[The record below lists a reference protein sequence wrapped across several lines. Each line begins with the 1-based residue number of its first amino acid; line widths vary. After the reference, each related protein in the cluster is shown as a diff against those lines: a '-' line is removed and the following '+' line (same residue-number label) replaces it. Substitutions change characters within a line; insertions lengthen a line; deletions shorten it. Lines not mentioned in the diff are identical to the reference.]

1 VQPAESI
8 IMNSQGFQCL
18 ACECEPLHIEQDL
31 ASLQK
36 HFASKHCVP
45 NLLSSPATQAVVP
58 PRRLGC
64 HADSCNQNQSL
75 YVCIFCGGTGL
86 RENEMKE
93 HLGRIHGGFF
103 KQSWKSFSSSHCSC
117 FAAVHWGWG
126 PVLNPEAGGFLKSMK
141 KEENI
146 VAAEEDLVVGGT
158 DNIFSFE
165 EMKRTTQRNRMF
177 STNKMKQDIE
187 LENLKTGREELML
200 EQSELWKEGLHS
212 TKMMKEG
219 LQESK
224 MMEGMEEPNTLKG
237 WQEDRKMLKEGL
249 EDNKILKEGLE
260 VTKCEAK
267 VDDHQVIQS
276 SLEAVMKEKSEME
289 GELAKLKSMN
299 LRREE
304 LKVEKGGLEDLRSEV
319 IKAKKGEVSRKIKL
333 GAVVLDALL
342 DSKGKLRKY
351 KLGAEVEKMSPDLK
365 GDVIEVV
372 LKGTEHAV
380 EKADQLLR
388 QLTSTYL
395 LMPLK
400 DSERSVLSAG
410 DSLLLEQIR
419 RMTDAAIGYKD
430 GGLYIFGTE
439 RERLEAKEM
448 IKGELKLCTS
458 SSWRR
463 WGFLRS
469 SSNIGRR

>member
-1 VQPAESI
+1 
-8 IMNSQGFQCL
+8 M
-18 ACECEPLHIEQDL
+18 
-31 ASLQK
+31 
-36 HFASKHCVP
+36 
-45 NLLSSPATQAVVP
+45 
-58 PRRLGC
+58 
-64 HADSCNQNQSL
+64 
-75 YVCIFCGGTGL
+75 
-86 RENEMKE
+86 
-93 HLGRIHGGFF
+93 
-103 KQSWKSFSSSHCSC
+103 
-117 FAAVHWGWG
+117 
-126 PVLNPEAGGFLKSMK
+126 KSMK
-141 KEENI
+141 REDI
-146 VAAEEDLVVGGT
+146 VAAEEDLIVGRT

-165 EMKRTTQRNRMF
+165 ETKRTTQRNKMF
-177 STNKMKQDIE
+177 STNKIKQEIE

-200 EQSELWKEGLHS
+200 EQSELWKEGLQS
-212 TKMMKEG
+212 TKTMREG

-267 VDDHQVIQS
+267 VDDHQAIQN

-400 DSERSVLSAG
+400 DPERSVLSAG
-410 DSLLLEQIR
+410 EGFVSFIIF
-419 RMTDAAIGYKD
+419 AIYK
-430 GGLYIFGTE
+430 
-439 RERLEAKEM
+439 
-448 IKGELKLCTS
+448 
-458 SSWRR
+458 
-463 WGFLRS
+463 
-469 SSNIGRR
+469 

>member
-1 VQPAESI
+1 
-8 IMNSQGFQCL
+8 
-18 ACECEPLHIEQDL
+18 
-31 ASLQK
+31 
-36 HFASKHCVP
+36 
-45 NLLSSPATQAVVP
+45 
-58 PRRLGC
+58 
-64 HADSCNQNQSL
+64 
-75 YVCIFCGGTGL
+75 
-86 RENEMKE
+86 
-93 HLGRIHGGFF
+93 
-103 KQSWKSFSSSHCSC
+103 
-117 FAAVHWGWG
+117 
-126 PVLNPEAGGFLKSMK
+126 MK
-141 KEENI
+141 KEEDI
-146 VAAEEDLVVGGT
+146 VAAEENLVVGRT

-400 DSERSVLSAG
+400 DPERSVLSAG
-410 DSLLLEQIR
+410 EGFVSFIIF
-419 RMTDAAIGYKD
+419 AIYK
-430 GGLYIFGTE
+430 
-439 RERLEAKEM
+439 
-448 IKGELKLCTS
+448 
-458 SSWRR
+458 
-463 WGFLRS
+463 
-469 SSNIGRR
+469 